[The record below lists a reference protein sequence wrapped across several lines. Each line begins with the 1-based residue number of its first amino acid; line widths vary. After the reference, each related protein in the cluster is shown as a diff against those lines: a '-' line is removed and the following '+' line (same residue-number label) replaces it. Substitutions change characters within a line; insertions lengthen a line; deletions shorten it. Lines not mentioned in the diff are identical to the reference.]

1 MAKKHKKVQ
10 GGEIV
15 KEAIYTAPEPRD
27 THQAR
32 AAKSR
37 MTRAA
42 QKAMN
47 DKTARGRLEM
57 IMAENFTRSDLFVTL
72 TYRDEDLPDR
82 RKDAVQNVRKFLRKF
97 REWRK
102 THGQT
107 LKYIYTTE
115 SKHEAGRYHH
125 HLVINA
131 AGGDLELIRAL
142 WPHGD
147 MVSMEYIG
155 NRDYGQLAAYI
166 TKEGVE
172 GRPVGAQMWT
182 ASRNLSK
189 PHKETRYVPNCT
201 ELEIPVGVIIMER
214 EEKMT
219 EFGSYSY
226 VKYRI
231 PPNYWGAED
240 KQESV
245 KRPGAS
251 GSEALISCS

>member
-27 THQAR
+27 TPQAR

-182 ASRNLSK
+182 GSK
-189 PHKETRYVPNCT
+189 NIRKPRVVTRYVPNGT
-201 ELEIPVGVIIMER
+201 TLETPLNCHILEK
-214 EEKMT
+214 EEKRT
-219 EFGSYSY
+219 EFGSYCY
-226 VKYRI
+226 IKYYKI
-231 PPNYWGAED
+231 PNYWNE
-240 KQESV
+240 K
-245 KRPGAS
+245 
-251 GSEALISCS
+251 EAQAAGEKYTPPPLLSYL